1 MYSALL
7 LEMLVQSKLQE
18 VEIADE
24 LRRRSTR
31 VHQQPSAELN
41 VKPHPSRAR
50 AVQLLGRTI
59 VATWCGRL
67 RARPVQ

>member
-7 LEMLVQSKLQE
+7 LEMLVQSKE
-18 VEIADE
+18 IEIADA
-24 LRRRSTR
+24 LRRRSGH

-50 AVQLLGRTI
+50 AVQFLARTI